1 MEVTEL
7 IPHLDYRI
15 VSCMMADKRPEAFGC
30 VGQTGPISPNERNT
44 VARWLAWVSD
54 QRLTGW
60 TCSQCNWTYPVPALL
75 SDPEAK
81 KAFDRLAS
89 AKFQQHDCAAHEPP
103 STTPFS
109 PTQSFELRA
118 RKLVM
123 QGFKPKDA
131 AEIAMQEIIFENRS
145 DSKVADRV
153 KTEAEDFLRRV
164 KSGLI

>member
-1 MEVTEL
+1 MRSV
-7 IPHLDYRI
+7 
-15 VSCMMADKRPEAFGC
+15 KRPLFSLE
-30 VGQTGPISPNERNT
+30 SNT

-60 TCSQCNWTYPVPALL
+60 TCSQCSWNYPVPALL

-89 AKFQQHDCAAHEPP
+89 AKFEAHACAAHESMDSG
-103 STTPFS
+103 STH
-109 PTQSFELRA
+109 SFEARA

-131 AEIAMQEIIFENRS
+131 AEITIKEMMFENRGDPKIS
-145 DSKVADRV
+145 EQVRK
-153 KTEAEDFLRRV
+153 EAEEFLRRV
-164 KSGLI
+164 KAGLI

>member
-1 MEVTEL
+1 MT
-7 IPHLDYRI
+7 
-15 VSCMMADKRPEAFGC
+15 DKRPFAC
-30 VGQTGPISPNERNT
+30 VGQTGPISPDERNT

-89 AKFQQHDCAAHEPP
+89 ANFQEHKCAAHEPQNA
-103 STTPFS
+103 TPFNS
-109 PTQSFELRA
+109 TQSLEMRA

-145 DSKVADRV
+145 DAKIADRV
-153 KTEAEDFLRRV
+153 RKEAEDFLRRV
-164 KSGLI
+164 KGGLI